1 MSRFPIASEEKA
13 SSEVADVLIDFRT
26 RMGFS
31 DAPNFIKAQGVAP
44 AVMKGTWGLVQNVL
58 VEGRLP
64 RSLKEMI
71 FVAISVDR
79 NCGYCEAA
87 HLACCRMLG
96 VDDEQLTTLV
106 KNVDQML
113 PARTRDI
120 IAFAVKC
127 ARTPQGLH
135 DDDIAAMR
143 SHGLGDAELMEL
155 IAMSALAVYANTLAD
170 AMAVEPDSMFFG

>member
-1 MSRFPIASEEKA
+1 MARFPITPEEDA
-13 SSEVADVLIDFRT
+13 DSEVAEVLVDFRT
-26 RMGFS
+26 RMGFP

-44 AVMKGTWGLVQNVL
+44 AVMRGTWGVVQNVL

-96 VDDEQLTTLV
+96 VDDETLTTLV
-106 KNVDQML
+106 QNVDQML
-113 PARTRDI
+113 PTRARDI
-120 IAFAVKC
+120 ITFAVKC
-127 ARTPQGLH
+127 ARTPQGL
-135 DDDIAAMR
+135 DDDDFNLMR

-170 AMAVEPDSMFFG
+170 AMAVEPDSIFFS